1 MGSLEAVADTAT
13 PRGLPRVSVVVPTYQ
28 RRHALPAFVGP
39 LLADPALHELVVAVD
54 GATDGTLE
62 YLRERAASDGRV
74 KVLDL
79 PNRGVPPTRQ
89 SGVEAATGDV
99 VLLMDDDVI
108 AAPGLVSGHARH
120 HAAGE
125 RRLVLGYMPNDW
137 RKLPRGRRGIA
148 RIYARAYEAACRRF
162 AAEPDHVLLGLWGGN
177 LSMPREEFLRVG
189 IKTEMSLPRGQ
200 DDREF
205 GIRLFRAGVRGEFD
219 ASLRAEHRYDRPL
232 DKFRNDCRIQGA
244 TRKLIHDLHPEVVGR
259 DLQRARTD
267 ANAVDEVGQGV
278 PAPLRRALPL
288 LARDPLFGAA
298 VGALEAL
305 FRLGVRT
312 RWLALE
318 TFAARGIG
326 SLETQR
332 GVLDHS

>member
-1 MGSLEAVADTAT
+1 
-13 PRGLPRVSVVVPTYQ
+13 VSVVVPTYQ
-28 RRHALPAFVGP
+28 RRDALPAFVEP

-54 GATDGTLE
+54 GATDGTLD
-62 YLRERAASDGRV
+62 YLRDRAASDGRV

-89 SGVEAATGDV
+89 SGVEAATGEI

-108 AAPGLVSGHARH
+108 AEPGLVTGHARR
-120 HAAGE
+120 HAAGG

-137 RKLPRGRRGIA
+137 RKLPPGRRGIA
-148 RIYARAYEAACRRF
+148 HIYARAYDAACRRF

-189 IKTEMSLPRGQ
+189 VTTEMSLPRGQ

-219 ASLRAEHRYDRPL
+219 SSLRAEHRYDRPL
-232 DKFRNDCRIQGA
+232 DKFRSDCRIQGA
-244 TRKLIHDLHPEVVGR
+244 TRKLIHDLHPEIVG
-259 DLQRARTD
+259 DTLQRAHTD
-267 ANAVDEVGQGV
+267 ANAVDEVGQGLPV
-278 PAPLRRALPL
+278 PLRRALPL
-288 LARDPLFGAA
+288 LARDPFFGL
-298 VGALEAL
+298 VTGVLTRL
-305 FRLGVRT
+305 FRLAVRA
-312 RWLALE
+312 RWLPLE

-332 GVLDHS
+332 GVLEHS